1 MKDIKEKLIKLSEE
15 VADYLGIDLIP
26 IEYENLE
33 IDDSRLI
40 LKPIPK
46 IVLNIKYEN
55 NFIES
60 AKCITHEMRHI
71 FQIYYVNL
79 MNDKLARIWKEEL
92 AQAKSSANIDV
103 NSAMEICKELQSY
116 LDNDVSSTIIVDRE
130 QAIRQAILD
139 SKRRDV
145 ILISGRGN
153 RRLLCNS
160 ETTFKLVKDGDVVE
174 KVIKELGW

>member
-1 MKDIKEKLIKLSEE
+1 MIDIKHKLIKLSEE

-46 IVLNIKYEN
+46 IVINVKYEN

-60 AKCITHEMRHI
+60 AKSITHEMRHI

-92 AQAKSSANIDV
+92 AQAKSSGNINV
-103 NSAMEICKELQSY
+103 NSNEY
-116 LDNDVSSTIIVDRE
+116 NDYSL
-130 QAIRQAILD
+130 QAIELD
-139 SKRRDV
+139 AFAFSQFYLRRYNIFFKYEDKKFQ
-145 ILISGRGN
+145 
-153 RRLLCNS
+153 RL
-160 ETTFKLVKDGDVVE
+160 VE
-174 KVIKELGW
+174 EYIKKYLYEN

>member
-1 MKDIKEKLIKLSEE
+1 MIDIKDKLIKLSEE
-15 VADYLGIDLIP
+15 LADYLGIDLIP

-40 LKPIPK
+40 LKPTSK
-46 IVLNIKYEN
+46 IVINIKYED

-92 AQAKSSANIDV
+92 AQAKSSANINV
-103 NSAMEICKELQSY
+103 NSREYNEYSLQTIELDAFAFSQFYLRRYNILFKYEDKKFQSLVEEYIKKY
-116 LDNDVSSTIIVDRE
+116 LYEN
-130 QAIRQAILD
+130 
-139 SKRRDV
+139 
-145 ILISGRGN
+145 
-153 RRLLCNS
+153 
-160 ETTFKLVKDGDVVE
+160 
-174 KVIKELGW
+174 

>member
-1 MKDIKEKLIKLSEE
+1 MKEVIMIDIKHKLIKLSEE
-15 VADYLGIDLIP
+15 VAYYLGIDLIP

-46 IVLNIKYEN
+46 ILLNVKYEN

-103 NSAMEICKELQSY
+103 NSNEY
-116 LDNDVSSTIIVDRE
+116 NDYSL
-130 QAIRQAILD
+130 QAIELD
-139 SKRRDV
+139 AFAFSQFYLRRYNVFFEYEDKKFQ
-145 ILISGRGN
+145 
-153 RRLLCNS
+153 RL
-160 ETTFKLVKDGDVVE
+160 VE
-174 KVIKELGW
+174 EYIKKYLYEN

>member
-1 MKDIKEKLIKLSEE
+1 MIDIKDKLIKLSKE
-15 VADYLGIDLIP
+15 VTDYLGIDLIP

-46 IVLNIKYEN
+46 IVINIKYKN

-71 FQIYYVNL
+71 FQIYWDSL
-79 MNDKLARIWKEEL
+79 MNDKFARIWKEEL

-103 NSAMEICKELQSY
+103 NSNEYNDYSLQVIELDVFAFSQFY
-116 LDNDVSSTIIVDRE
+116 L
-130 QAIRQAILD
+130 
-139 SKRRDV
+139 RRYNIYFKYEDKKFQ
-145 ILISGRGN
+145 
-153 RRLLCNS
+153 RL
-160 ETTFKLVKDGDVVE
+160 VE
-174 KVIKELGW
+174 EYIKKYLYEN

>member
-1 MKDIKEKLIKLSEE
+1 MKDIKDKLIKLSEE
-15 VADYLGIDLIP
+15 VAEYLGIDLIP
-26 IEYENLE
+26 IEYKNLE

-46 IVLNIKYEN
+46 IVLNMKYEN

-103 NSAMEICKELQSY
+103 NSNEY
-116 LDNDVSSTIIVDRE
+116 NDYSL
-130 QAIRQAILD
+130 QAIELD
-139 SKRRDV
+139 GFAFSQFYLRRYNVFFKYEDKKFQ
-145 ILISGRGN
+145 
-153 RRLLCNS
+153 RL
-160 ETTFKLVKDGDVVE
+160 VE
-174 KVIKELGW
+174 EYIKKYLYEI

>member
-46 IVLNIKYEN
+46 IVINIKYED
-55 NFIES
+55 NFTES

-79 MNDKLARIWKEEL
+79 MNDKLSRIWKEEL

-103 NSAMEICKELQSY
+103 NSNEY
-116 LDNDVSSTIIVDRE
+116 NDYSL
-130 QAIRQAILD
+130 QAIELD
-139 SKRRDV
+139 AFAFSQFYLRKNN
-145 ILISGRGN
+145 IFYKYKIKS
-153 RRLLCNS
+153 
-160 ETTFKLVKDGDVVE
+160 FKDLWKS
-174 KVIKELGW
+174 I

>member
-1 MKDIKEKLIKLSEE
+1 MIDIKDKLIKLSKE
-15 VADYLGIDLIP
+15 VTDYLGIDLIP

-46 IVLNIKYEN
+46 IVINIKYKN

-71 FQIYYVNL
+71 FQIYWDSL
-79 MNDKLARIWKEEL
+79 MNDKFARIWKEEL

-103 NSAMEICKELQSY
+103 NSNEYNDYSLQVIEL
-116 LDNDVSSTIIVDRE
+116 DVFAFS
-130 QAIRQAILD
+130 
-139 SKRRDV
+139 
-145 ILISGRGN
+145 
-153 RRLLCNS
+153 
-160 ETTFKLVKDGDVVE
+160 
-174 KVIKELGW
+174 

>member
-1 MKDIKEKLIKLSEE
+1 MIDIKHKLIKLSEE
-15 VADYLGIDLIP
+15 VANYLGIDLIS

-46 IVLNIKYEN
+46 IVLNVKYEN

-79 MNDKLARIWKEEL
+79 MNDNFRIWKEEL
-92 AQAKSSANIDV
+92 AQAKSLANIDV
-103 NSAMEICKELQSY
+103 NSNEY
-116 LDNDVSSTIIVDRE
+116 NDYSL
-130 QAIRQAILD
+130 QAIELD
-139 SKRRDV
+139 AFAFSQFYLRRYNIFFKYEDKKFQ
-145 ILISGRGN
+145 
-153 RRLLCNS
+153 RL
-160 ETTFKLVKDGDVVE
+160 VE
-174 KVIKELGW
+174 EYIKKYLYEN

>member
-1 MKDIKEKLIKLSEE
+1 MKEVIMIDIKHKLIKLSEE

-46 IVLNIKYEN
+46 IVINVKYEN

-60 AKCITHEMRHI
+60 AKCVTHEMRHI

-79 MNDKLARIWKEEL
+79 MNDKLARIWKKEL
-92 AQAKSSANIDV
+92 AQTKSSANIDV
-103 NSAMEICKELQSY
+103 NS
-116 LDNDVSSTIIVDRE
+116 N
-130 QAIRQAILD
+130 
-139 SKRRDV
+139 
-145 ILISGRGN
+145 
-153 RRLLCNS
+153 
-160 ETTFKLVKDGDVVE
+160 
-174 KVIKELGW
+174 